1 MSNNVLLVKKLMS
14 SDLGWFAACRTND
27 ITKAKQNG
35 LNIDTKLLVS
45 LLPEIGG
52 KTSIPVKV
60 YYWEDGQSVPK
71 KVDNQIRRQ
80 GKNWRLVGR
89 IEGEFYSSIKPGDY
103 ILLFF
108 NITDD
113 NIRVYWDFASPNM
126 TVERT
131 TLFEYLEEEI
141 GVNSIVQ
148 DSNVKAVILDYVGK
162 FNTELREII
171 SNLEIAKQQV
181 KKAFSSRH
189 ILTDIMAT
197 VVTLSSKTQ
206 IEYIDI
212 LERIVERF
220 RYLLKG
226 QILSLDL
233 NHKHEWRTVKGKKIG
248 FIDGGVASISSLGSE
263 PIAIRVGQYTVRPG
277 IIGEER
283 ETFNFK
289 AQLVDELYDDENSIF
304 DEFSDNF
311 PKLLDMARIYTEA
324 GTVYKS
330 LNEENKC
337 ELLFLHGPL
346 VNPAAPYADF
356 PKFTNKALEMFGL
369 NIRDIKEGVEI
380 PPNSE
385 YHFIAV
391 YRYLLQSIFNSETP
405 VCGIVERSSGS
416 RIMSQTL
423 LNQLAARG
431 FASEA
436 EDIANAMKE
445 NRISDSI
452 LFSCLLKEGEYIKPV
467 KIDKNEI
474 SKSPDRWK
482 DVINKYPKPLTTYL
496 KASETSYPFR
506 IEMNKENEETNRLL
520 SFIYHMARLLPQYAF
535 PVGLDIVDKFAKV
548 PAWMSKQISKEQ
560 SAQILNKALASGRS
574 DIVDLVRLY
583 LSGNSRDWL
592 FRPKF
597 DR

>member
-1 MSNNVLLVKKLMS
+1 MSNNVFLVKKLMS
-14 SDLGWFAACRTND
+14 SDLGWFAACRTLD

-35 LNIDTKLLVS
+35 LNIDTKFLLN
-45 LLPEIGG
+45 LYPKIGEE
-52 KTSIPVKV
+52 TSIPVEV
-60 YYWEDGQSVPK
+60 YYWEDGKYVPE
-71 KVDNQIRRQ
+71 KVDNQIRHQ

-108 NITDD
+108 NIADD
-113 NIRVYWDFASPNM
+113 KTRIYWDVASPNIS
-126 TVERT
+126 VERAA
-131 TLFEYLEEEI
+131 LFEYLEEEV

-148 DSNVKAVILDYVGK
+148 DSNVKAKILDHLRDI
-162 FNTELREII
+162 NTELYNAIT
-171 SNLEIAKQQV
+171 NLEIAKQQV

-189 ILTDIMAT
+189 VLADIMAT

-220 RYLLKG
+220 RYLLRG

-233 NHKHEWRTVKGKKIG
+233 NHNYEWGTVKGKKIG

-263 PIAIRVGQYTVRPG
+263 PIAIRVGEYTVRPG
-277 IIGEER
+277 IVGEER

-289 AQLVDELYDDENSIF
+289 AQLVDELYDNENSIF

-324 GTVYKS
+324 GAVYKS
-330 LNEENKC
+330 LKEEDKC
-337 ELLFLHGPL
+337 DLLFLHGPL

-356 PKFTNKALEMFGL
+356 PKFTNKALDMFGL
-369 NIRDIKEGVEI
+369 NTGDIKEGVEI
-380 PPNSE
+380 PPNMES
-385 YHFIAV
+385 HFIAV
-391 YRYLLQSIFNSETP
+391 YRYFLQSIFNSETP
-405 VCGIVERSSGS
+405 VCGIVERNSGS

-423 LNQLAARG
+423 LSQLAARG

-436 EDIANAMKE
+436 GEIANAMRD

-452 LFSCLLKEGEYIKPV
+452 LFSCLLKEGEYIKPI
-467 KIDKNEI
+467 KIDKNELG
-474 SKSPDRWK
+474 KSPDRWK
-482 DVINKYPKPLTTYL
+482 DVINKYPEPLTTYL

-506 IEMNKENEETNRLL
+506 VEMNKDNEESERLL
-520 SFIYHMARLLPQYAF
+520 SFIYHMARLLPHYAF

-574 DIVDLVRLY
+574 DVVDLVRLY